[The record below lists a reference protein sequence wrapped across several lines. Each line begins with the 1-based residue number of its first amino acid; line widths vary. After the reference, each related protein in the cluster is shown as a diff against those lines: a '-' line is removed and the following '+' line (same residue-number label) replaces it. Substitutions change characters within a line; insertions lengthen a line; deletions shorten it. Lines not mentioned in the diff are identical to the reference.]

1 MLKNKFCLDW
11 GKITPYV
18 IYNLLALLLLKYFFC
33 YQIDPDGISY
43 ISISLK
49 YLKGDSQAVNAYW
62 SPLLSWLIVPLLK
75 IGVDPIYALKYVNII
90 LGNIFLALIVI
101 FANLFH
107 LPKYIRIYQSIL
119 SIPLIVY
126 FTLFYSTPDFLLLVI
141 GLIYALIF
149 LKNKV
154 FSDTRDYFYLGIIIS
169 LGFLAKAYF
178 LFFFFIHFLALVA
191 LNLKGFRKNISFYK
205 LFYLLVP
212 VILVVGSWVG
222 LLSLRYGRIIVSS
235 AGEYNYKIAGPS
247 YVEFPMF
254 TIGFLDPPNDSAVSA
269 WEDPTDHPIVN
280 WSPLSSIKNFY
291 HQFKLIVKN
300 LSRFLN
306 IINEFSVFYVTFL
319 TFIILQFFSKRRK
332 IINDDILFS
341 LLIVFCWII
350 GYIFISIE
358 SRYLWI
364 IDILFMVIGLKY
376 LSESILKKFNKRVRI
391 FIVIMFLLSF
401 QVMPIKQ
408 LARPITVRKDAY
420 DLSQTLKEFGVKGRI
435 ASNGNWDTS
444 LFISYYLD
452 SQYFGSDSKNSPEMI
467 EKQLL
472 EHKIDYYFEWW
483 KESGLGNKNY
493 REVANFREK
502 KLAIYQRK

>member
-1 MLKNKFCLDW
+1 MLKKNLFSREL
-11 GKITPYV
+11 ITSLV
-18 IYNLLALLLLKYFFC
+18 IYNLAAFILIKFVFYC
-33 YQIDPDGISY
+33 EIDPDGISY
-43 ISISLK
+43 ISIALK
-49 YLKGDSQAVNAYW
+49 YLKGDPNAINAYW
-62 SPLLSWLIVPLLK
+62 SPLFSWLIVPLLK

-126 FTLFYSTPDFLLLVI
+126 FTLYYSTPDFLLLVI

-149 LKNKV
+149 LKNKK
-154 FSDTRDYFYLGIIIS
+154 FGDARDYFCLGIIIS
-169 LGFLAKAYF
+169 LGFFAKAYF
-178 LFFFFIHFLALVA
+178 LFFFFVHFLALIA
-191 LNLKGFRKNISFYK
+191 LNLKGFRKKISTPQLLY
-205 LFYLLVP
+205 LFAP
-212 VILVVGSWVG
+212 VIILVGSWVG
-222 LLSLRYGRIIVSS
+222 LVSFRYNRFIASS
-235 AGEYNYKIAGPS
+235 AGEYNYKIAGPN
-247 YVEFPMF
+247 YREFPMF

-269 WEDPTDHPIVN
+269 WEDPTDHPLAD
-280 WSPLSSIKNFY
+280 WSPLSSTKDFMYQLKIIF
-291 HQFKLIVKN
+291 KN

-306 IINEFSVFYVTFL
+306 IISEYSVFSVTLITIV
-319 TFIILQFFSKRRK
+319 ILQFFSQKRK

-341 LLIVFCWII
+341 LLIIFCWII

-364 IDILFMVIGLKY
+364 IDILLMFIGLKY

-420 DLSQTLKEFGVKGRI
+420 DISQSLKKMGVKGRI

-452 SQYFGSDSKNSPEMI
+452 SQYFGSDSKNPPEMI

-472 EHKIDYYFEWW
+472 EHKIDYYFEWG
-483 KESGLGNKNY
+483 KENVKENQFY
-493 REVANFREK
+493 QQIAYFRENE
-502 KLAIYQRK
+502 LVIYRRK